1 MSSQME
7 SIRRALRVHGAR
19 SSIPVVVQK
28 VNLSLFLIRSVNPL
42 FFYFIWDITFAS
54 PDLSTSSMAG
64 FKLTMLI

>member
-19 SSIPVVVQK
+19 STIPVVVQK

-42 FFYFIWDITFAS
+42 FFYFIWDIT
-54 PDLSTSSMAG
+54 SSMAG
-64 FKLTMLI
+64 LKLTMLI

>member
-19 SSIPVVVQK
+19 STIPVVVQK

-42 FFYFIWDITFAS
+42 FFILFGILHLRHLIYQHLRWLAS
-54 PDLSTSSMAG
+54 N
-64 FKLTMLI
+64 